1 MNKLLRIS
9 ERNKFEMIDL
19 LPDDDCI
26 NKLALYFQNF
36 SDQTRIKILSA
47 LAIKDLCV
55 NDLAKILGI
64 NQTTISHQLK
74 ILKDQ
79 EVVDFRREGK
89 VLIYRLKSQVV
100 NEMMMYAVK
109 NLTWNLVFGASAPK
123 SSSNSQV
130 FNLLATKRSVT
141 ICILTKLADAS
152 VRSVAWLFL
161 DPKSLKTFGTL
172 V

>member
-79 EVVDFRREGK
+79 DVVDFRREGK

-109 NLTWNLVFGASAPK
+109 NLT
-123 SSSNSQV
+123 
-130 FNLLATKRSVT
+130 
-141 ICILTKLADAS
+141 
-152 VRSVAWLFL
+152 
-161 DPKSLKTFGTL
+161 
-172 V
+172 